1 MRVLVTGATGFVGR
15 HLTQLLVV
23 QGHRVYGTY
32 LTRPKGGCGGAQL
45 VPCDVRDA
53 ARLHR
58 FVRRIRPQRIYHLA
72 AHSSVVDSFR
82 DIRVVYETNF
92 WGTYNLL
99 EAVRQW
105 VPRARVLMV
114 SSGQCYGSMK
124 RGQRPVAESQP
135 LAPQNPYALSKAAAD
150 LLAGHYR
157 ARYGLYIVRARPLNH
172 TGPGQSPEFVCSDFA
187 RQAAAIDLGRQAPVL
202 SVGNLDV
209 VRDFS
214 DVRDVVRAY
223 VLLLEKGKAG
233 EAYNVASGRP
243 TTVRQ
248 IVKLLTSFFSR
259 PIRIRVERRRQRLA
273 DLHRLTVNT
282 NRLRRTT
289 GWKPRYDLRQT
300 LRDLFLYWKA
310 ALQAEEP

>member
-15 HLTQLLVV
+15 HLTQLLVA

-32 LTRPKGGCGGAQL
+32 LTQPKGGSGGAQL

-53 ARLHR
+53 AQLHR
-58 FVRRIRPQRIYHLA
+58 LLRRIRPQRIYHLA

-82 DIRVVYETNF
+82 DIRAVYETNF

-99 EAVRQW
+99 EAARQGS
-105 VPRARVLMV
+105 PRARVLVV
-114 SSGQCYGSMK
+114 SSGHCYGPIK
-124 RGQRPVAESQP
+124 RGQRPAAESQP

-150 LLAGHYR
+150 LLAGLYH
-157 ARYGLYIVRARPLNH
+157 ARHGLHVVRARPLNH

-187 RQAAAIDLGRQAPVL
+187 RQAAAIDLGLQAPVL

-209 VRDFS
+209 ERNFS

-233 EAYNVASGRP
+233 EAYNVASGRR
-243 TTVRQ
+243 TTVRRL
-248 IVKLLTSFFSR
+248 VKLLTAFSSR
-259 PIRIRVERRRQRLA
+259 PIRVRVERRRQRLA
-273 DLHRLTVNT
+273 DLRRLTINT
-282 NRLRRTT
+282 KRLRRTT
-289 GWKPRYDLRQT
+289 GWRPEYDLPKT
-300 LRDLFLYWKA
+300 LKDLFLYWKEV
-310 ALQAEEP
+310 LQTGRR

>member
-1 MRVLVTGATGFVGR
+1 VRVLVTGATGFVG
-15 HLTQLLVV
+15 Q
-23 QGHRVYGTY
+23 Y
-32 LTRPKGGCGGAQL
+32 LTRLLLARGHSVCGTFLTPPDKAIPGVQL
-45 VPCDVRDA
+45 VRCDVRDA
-53 ARLHR
+53 ARLR
-58 FVRRIRPQRIYHLA
+58 SLLRRLRPLRIYHLA
-72 AHSSVVDSFR
+72 AQSSAINSFR
-82 DIRVVYETNF
+82 DARAVYETNF
-92 WGTYNLL
+92 WGTINLL
-99 EAVRQW
+99 EATRQAA
-105 VPRARVLMV
+105 PRARVLIV
-114 SSGQCYGSMK
+114 SSGQCYGPLR
-124 RGQRPVAESQP
+124 RGQPSVTESHP
-135 LAPQNPYALSKAAAD
+135 FAPQSPYALSKAATD
-150 LLAGHYR
+150 LLAGHYH
-157 ARYGLYIVRARPLNH
+157 ARYGLHIVRARPLNH

-273 DLHRLTVNT
+273 DLHRLTVKT

-289 GWKPRYDLRQT
+289 GWKPEYDLPKT
-300 LRDLFLYWKA
+300 LSDLFLYWKEV
-310 ALQAEEP
+310 LQAGRR